1 LIGTF
6 DAAVTLNLRSCIKFD
21 QMSANHLSCGGFQ
34 PNNRFCRA
42 DWKGCHFFI
51 GAIAMGRRSWFSR
64 LYWTKFAKPVE
75 QRALYQFLINHPIS
89 SVLEIGVGSGQRMQ
103 RICQLVNLVPGVE
116 QLRYIGVDEFE
127 SSTSGEHLTLKEAHR
142 IASQLGFKASLIP
155 GTIQSAVPRV
165 AHKFGPSDLII
176 VDGGIDLD
184 RPTSGPVGGW
194 LNRLAHS
201 RSTVIASGTQAGP
214 MVILPTQSLDL
225 PIVKAA

>member
-1 LIGTF
+1 
-6 DAAVTLNLRSCIKFD
+6 
-21 QMSANHLSCGGFQ
+21 M
-34 PNNRFCRA
+34 P
-42 DWKGCHFFI
+42 FFV

-89 SVLEIGVGSGQRMQ
+89 SVLEIGVGSGLRMQ
-103 RICQLVNLVPGVE
+103 LISQLVTLLPGTE

-127 SSTSGEHLTLKEAHR
+127 SSTNWVHLTLKEAHR

-155 GTIQSAVPRV
+155 GTVQSAVPRV
-165 AHKFGPSDLII
+165 AHKFSPSDLII

-201 RSTVIASGTQAGP
+201 RSTVIASGTQGGP
-214 MVILPTQSLDL
+214 MVILPSQSLDL